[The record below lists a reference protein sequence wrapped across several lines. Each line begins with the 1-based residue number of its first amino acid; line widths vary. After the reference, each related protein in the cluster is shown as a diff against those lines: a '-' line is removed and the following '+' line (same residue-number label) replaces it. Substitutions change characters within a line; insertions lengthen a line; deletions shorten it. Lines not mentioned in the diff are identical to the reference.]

1 MPMSKEIQLISQN
14 LPSTGSIEAYSAS
27 VNAFPVLT
35 QEEEIELA
43 NRYQKDG
50 DLMAAQKL
58 VLSQLRYVVRIAKG
72 YMGYGLQFADLVQ
85 EGTVGLM
92 KAVKRYDPSKG
103 VRLVS
108 FAVHWIKSDIHE
120 YVIRNWRIVKVATTK
135 AQRKLFFNLRR
146 NKKRLG
152 WFSKEE
158 VESVAQDLGVPA
170 REVLEMEM
178 RLNAHDA
185 PFDRSASDSDDDEGS
200 YHYSPD
206 QYLESSSI
214 DPVDTI
220 SSEAQTQNHLQA
232 LSSGLK
238 ELDDRSRD
246 VVESRWLQDKKA
258 TLKALSEKYQVSIE
272 RVRQIEQAAFV
283 KLKDVYQEELEV

>member
-1 MPMSKEIQLISQN
+1 MGKELQLISN
-14 LPSTGSIEAYSAS
+14 TLPSTASIEAYAAS
-27 VNAFPVLT
+27 VEAFPVLS
-35 QEEEIELA
+35 QEEEVELA
-43 NRYQKDG
+43 QRYHNEG

-58 VLSQLRYVVRIAKG
+58 VLSHLRYVVRIAKG

-120 YVIRNWRIVKVATTK
+120 FVIRNWRIVKMATTK

-158 VESVAQDLGVPA
+158 VESVAKDLNVPVK
-170 REVLEMEM
+170 EVVEMEM
-178 RLNAHDA
+178 RLSAQDA
-185 PFDRSASDSDDDEGS
+185 AFDRDEDDSDGDGS
-200 YHYSPD
+200 TYHYSPD
-206 QYLESSSI
+206 QYLESDSLDPMESI
-214 DPVDTI
+214 
-220 SSEAQTQNHLQA
+220 AQDNHEQLGIQA
-232 LSSGLK
+232 LDQGLK
-238 ELDDRSRD
+238 LLDDRSRD
-246 VVESRWLQDKKA
+246 VIESRWLSDDKA
-258 TLKALSEKYQVSIE
+258 TFKDLSERYEVSIE
-272 RVRQIEQAAFV
+272 RIRQIEQAAFA
-283 KLKDVYQEELEV
+283 KLKGAYTEQVD